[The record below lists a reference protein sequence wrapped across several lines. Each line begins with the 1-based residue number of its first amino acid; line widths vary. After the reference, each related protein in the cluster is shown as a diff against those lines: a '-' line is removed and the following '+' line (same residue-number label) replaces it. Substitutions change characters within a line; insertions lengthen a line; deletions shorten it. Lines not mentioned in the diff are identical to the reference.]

1 MRKSVTL
8 LPLKFDNNTSIE
20 DLSRMLT
27 IENDTALPL
36 VPDGPCKGGKEK
48 ECTVTFNKTVKLS
61 VYIFENGDISG
72 SERDRGIDLPDGR
85 TIRLNNVGRNFA
97 SVKPHAELAI
107 RRGPGGLSTYKDVEE
122 GKTETLPDG
131 LEITVVSIVDKYD
144 NALKTVEIQI
154 VLKKCTCPEEKA
166 PPFISVLPRD
176 AESST
181 VSVTYID
188 HVDKW
193 KLISFKG
200 EPENIRTTCKKA
212 PYGSVYLKE
221 QGRYVSLDEASKL
234 LGKDGLRKYLGK
246 NPFWIYGREKCEMNY
261 DVKEFNMYKDI
272 KLQSGNN
279 FVSFTKDMVGKS
291 ISEIG
296 GNCDS
301 KFIYKWNKEG
311 QAWVTFLD
319 RTTMTE
325 DDIIS
330 GGGLLIKSEKSC
342 TFGETKLT
350 VTEKKLDQQNQ
361 PVLMKWENIKWSE
374 VPKKNTDEITCT
386 KDGESFFK
394 DTVNGCRAQGG
405 AVQECI
411 PPVEMPLTTKPPRA
425 MQNYSAGINLS
436 ANGGWL
442 VNLTRDVNRTGVANN
457 TYNATSFDCDDFADG
472 LEKKLTAMGYDAT
485 FTYMNCWDGINASS
499 LWAHAITD
507 VHAPN
512 GDIVFIEPQNEQIT
526 PMDKDG
532 DGVVEVRR
540 NEPQDGKYYETDNHC
555 MIDVYDSKE
564 VAEANGVVMD

>member
-8 LPLKFDNNTSIE
+8 LPLKVDKNTSIE

-61 VYIFENGDISG
+61 VYIFQNGDVSG
-72 SERDRGIDLPDGR
+72 NEKSRNIDLPDGR
-85 TIRLNNVGRNFA
+85 TIRLNDVGRNFA
-97 SVKPHAELAI
+97 SVKPHAELGI
-107 RRGPGGLSTYKDVEE
+107 RRGPGGLSTYKEIEE
-122 GKTETLPDG
+122 GKTETLLDG
-131 LEITVVSIVDKYD
+131 LEITIVSIVDKYAD
-144 NALKTVEIQI
+144 ALKTVEIQI
-154 VLKKCTCPEEKA
+154 VLKKCACPEEKA
-166 PPFISVLPRD
+166 PPFISVLNTGT
-176 AESST
+176 ASELIT
-181 VSVTYID
+181 VSFF
-188 HVDKW
+188 DKW
-193 KLISFKG
+193 EMKSFKG

-212 PYGSVYLKE
+212 PYGFVYLKE
-221 QGRYVSLDEASKL
+221 QGRYVSLDEATKI
-234 LGKDGLRKYLGK
+234 LGKNGLSKYLGK
-246 NPFWIYGREKCEMNY
+246 NPFWIYGREKCELNY
-261 DVKEFNMYKDI
+261 EVKEFNMYKDI
-272 KLQSGNN
+272 NLQPGNN
-279 FVSFTKDMVGKS
+279 FVSFTKDMSGKS

-301 KFIYKWNKEG
+301 KFIYKWNNEG
-311 QAWVTFLD
+311 QAWVTFSD

-325 DDIIS
+325 DDITS
-330 GGGLLIKSEKSC
+330 GGLLIKSEKPC

-350 VTEKKLDQQNQ
+350 VIEKNVDQQIP
-361 PVLMKWENIKWSE
+361 PVLMKWESVKWSD
-374 VPKKNTDEITCT
+374 VPKKETDDITCT

-425 MQNYSAGINLS
+425 MQNYSPSINLRV
-436 ANGGWL
+436 NWEWL
-442 VNLTRDVNRTGVANN
+442 NNLTRDVNRTGVANN

-512 GDIVFIEPQNEQIT
+512 GDVVFIEPQNERIT

-540 NEPQDGKYYETDNHC
+540 NEPQDGKYHETDNHC